1 MNHKEKLIELYQN
14 SKYLHAH
21 KIPDDMQKTIAVI
34 ANNCFQQKGV
44 FTVVITLAVHKILYP
59 SQDIRLHQSNMEK
72 GFSGRS
78 IDTKYI
84 TPTLKELGL
93 PSMAESGWL
102 TRSLEQPYPYDKKY
116 IGKISNTEVRNAF
129 LNIVDFI
136 QHNSSELDEVV
147 MLLLTIVSKKA
158 SENKVKIVPL
168 NNPDKLNIND
178 IIRLLESHFNY
189 DYKTQGASKLP
200 VLAFY
205 AIFKSII
212 KEMARYNGCYLAKI
226 GSHTA
231 SDLTSNSSG
240 DIEIYDSANNLFES
254 IEIKH
259 NKSIDITT
267 VRIAIEKIYKFN
279 PKRYCIFS
287 FVCIKEDD
295 YTEIAKIINFVKL
308 THGCQIIVNGV
319 TPTIK
324 YYLRLISSLSEFIE
338 NYRDLV
344 ESDPELKQTHKEKL
358 IDLFVE
364 FNQHPCS

>member
-1 MNHKEKLIELYQN
+1 MWR
-14 SKYLHAH
+14 
-21 KIPDDMQKTIAVI
+21 T
-34 ANNCFQQKGV
+34 
-44 FTVVITLAVHKILYP
+44 T
-59 SQDIRLHQSNMEK
+59 
-72 GFSGRS
+72 
-78 IDTKYI
+78 
-84 TPTLKELGL
+84 
-93 PSMAESGWL
+93 
-102 TRSLEQPYPYDKKY
+102 
-116 IGKISNTEVRNAF
+116 
-129 LNIVDFI
+129 
-136 QHNSSELDEVV
+136 
-147 MLLLTIVSKKA
+147 
-158 SENKVKIVPL
+158 
-168 NNPDKLNIND
+168 
-178 IIRLLESHFNY
+178 
-189 DYKTQGASKLP
+189 

-212 KEMARYNGCYLAKI
+212 KEMTRYNGCYLAKI

-364 FNQHPCS
+364 FNQDTCLF